1 MQQSTG
7 LRHRFTPENCSILN
21 MGQVCRQIRMEFHHP
36 YFVQARKWIPLSWI
50 ERYLATF
57 HSGNDTVADRVT
69 VDLIELTSWHTRE
82 DNLLVLLTNL
92 SHLPNV
98 AVTFDHSVFPG
109 HGRSLIGLGPLLT
122 RCATKASTTE

>member
-21 MGQVCRQIRMEFHHP
+21 MGQVRRQIGMEFHHP

-50 ERYLATF
+50 ERYLTTF
-57 HSGNDTVADRVT
+57 HSGNNTVADRVT

-82 DNLLVLLTNL
+82 DKFACSVDKSIISTQRRG
-92 SHLPNV
+92 HLRP
-98 AVTFDHSVFPG
+98 
-109 HGRSLIGLGPLLT
+109 
-122 RCATKASTTE
+122 